1 MVDGPCA
8 ESVSVTSGKILRFDR
23 TRGYGFI
30 APNGGGPDVFFHVN
44 ALSPGSEDKKAFSAG
59 RTVEFEVVNSDRGPK
74 AFAVRVIGDG
84 APQQVA
90 HPVRESPFAPT
101 PTSGDR
107 SVDDDGMCDVLTS
120 SEFSMEL
127 TELFLKT
134 VPELTG
140 AQIARLR
147 GGVLAIAG
155 KHGWV
160 EE

>member
-1 MVDGPCA
+1 VDGRWS
-8 ESVSVTSGKILRFDR
+8 ESASVTSGKILRFDR
-23 TRGYGFI
+23 MRGYGFI
-30 APNGGGPDVFFHVN
+30 APDDGGPDVFFHAN
-44 ALSPGSEDKKAFSAG
+44 ALSQGSEDKTAFSAG
-59 RTVEFEVVNSDRGPK
+59 RTVEFEVVNSNRGPK

-84 APQQVA
+84 SLQQVV
-90 HPVRESPFAPT
+90 HPARESPSAPV
-101 PTSGDR
+101 PASGDR

-120 SEFSMEL
+120 SEFSIEL

-155 KHGWV
+155 KHGWI